1 VATLHV
7 RNVPEPLYE
16 LLRDCAEREGRSIGA
31 QATMLLQQA
40 LMPIAM
46 SRGMTPGA
54 PTPRF
59 GFRRFTEA
67 ARDIVVRA
75 QDEARAVGAT
85 HVEPAHMLIALAETE
100 GRAGLALAQ
109 LELTADSV
117 RAQLEHGPGSPKR
130 IPFAPATKKVLEHA
144 LREAFALRHD
154 YIGTEHVLLALATDP
169 LVAHVGEPA
178 IRGAVML
185 TLTRS
190 SAEPT
195 APEVGPAYH
204 VEDLKGDAEGWST
217 RLNEL
222 AAEGWELLQLVDR
235 RAVLRRV

>member
-16 LLRDCAEREGRSIGA
+16 LLRECAEREGRSIGA

-46 SRGMTPGA
+46 SRGMTPGPA
-54 PTPRF
+54 RRF

-67 ARDIVVRA
+67 AREIVVRA
-75 QDEARAVGAT
+75 QDEARSVGAT

-100 GRAGLALAQ
+100 GRAGVALAQ

-117 RAQLEHGPGSPKR
+117 RAELDHGQGSPKR
-130 IPFAPATKKVLEHA
+130 IPFAPETKKVLEHA

-169 LVAHVGEPA
+169 LLAHVGEPA
-178 IRGAVML
+178 VRGAVML
-185 TLTRS
+185 ALTRS

-195 APEVGPAYH
+195 PPEAGPTYH
-204 VEDLKGDAEGWST
+204 VEDLKGSADGWSA